1 MAAGFHD
8 DEAPLFSQFWLNSEL
23 NPTRAALLR
32 QRIDHDKVAG
42 GPTPPLRWREAAHA
56 LPPADAA
63 VQADWAPRRSVR
75 RFAPRPLAAQA
86 LSDLLWPLAQRADGH
101 RGLASGGGKYPVD
114 LHVIGLAIDGQVPGT
129 ACYDPRRH
137 GLVPTGPAPAWPD
150 CQAVLGFECE
160 DPPAAVLVLTARPQ
174 ATLAKYGERGAR
186 FALLEAGSHLGALQA
201 GTARAGL
208 GGVAIGAFQDRAL
221 LALIGADPRQTLALL
236 AYAVGHADD

>member
-1 MAAGFHD
+1 MPALFALTTGVTFPSLYVFNALVKQFPQLSANRGLPLAFVAMAVNVWLGGAAG
-8 DEAPLFSQFWLNSEL
+8 
-23 NPTRAALLR
+23 
-32 QRIDHDKVAG
+32 
-42 GPTPPLRWREAAHA
+42 AAHWA
-56 LPPADAA
+56 LWCVACTFVSVSQPAVGAA
-63 VQADWAPRRSVR
+63 FAAHQAGR
-75 RFAPRPLAAQA
+75 A
-86 LSDLLWPLAQRADGH
+86 LSAFNLVIF
-101 RGLASGGGKYPVD
+101 SGVFVLQWG
-114 LHVIGLAIDGQVPGT
+114 IGLAIDGQVPGT

-137 GLVPTGPAPAWPD
+137 GLVPTGPAPAWAD